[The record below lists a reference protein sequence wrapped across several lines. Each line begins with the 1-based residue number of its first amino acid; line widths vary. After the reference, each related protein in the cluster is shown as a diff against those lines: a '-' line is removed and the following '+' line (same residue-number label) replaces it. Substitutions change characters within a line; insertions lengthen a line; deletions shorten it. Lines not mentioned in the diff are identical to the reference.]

1 MNNFIGKRITKIL
14 FLSFGVL
21 MLPFTATA
29 AEKMLD
35 PGDYVG
41 ISFWVISVA
50 MVAATVF
57 FLMEALRVPDK
68 WKTSMVIGALVTL
81 VAAIHYF
88 YMRDIWVSTG
98 QTPTVF
104 RYVDWI
110 ITVPLQMVEFY
121 FILAAVAVVSAG
133 IFWRL
138 LIGTLVML
146 LAGYLGETGIIN
158 PWIGFIVGMGG
169 WLYILYEIFA
179 GEAGKLSAEK
189 SSESVKTAFNT
200 MKWIVTIGW
209 AIYPLGYL
217 LGYLTPHA
225 DAATLNV
232 VYNIA
237 DLINK
242 IGFVAVI
249 WAAANKQ
256 ANKG

>member
-1 MNNFIGKRITKIL
+1 MNKL
-14 FLSFGVL
+14 FSKKLLQIFLFSVGVL
-21 MLPFTATA
+21 MLPFSAIA
-29 AEKMLD
+29 AEKMLV
-35 PGDYVG
+35 PTDYVG

-68 WKTSMVIGALVTL
+68 WKTSMVVGALVTL

-98 QTPTVF
+98 ETPTVF

-138 LIGTLVML
+138 LIGSLVML
-146 LAGYLGETGIIN
+146 LAGYFGETGIIN
-158 PWIGFIVGMGG
+158 PWVGFIVGMAG
-169 WLYILYEIFA
+169 WFYILYEIFA

-232 VYNIA
+232 IYNIA
-237 DLINK
+237 DVINK

-256 ANKG
+256 TKSA